1 MTVHIAQVT
10 SMVMGKAKVAKAA
23 IEGLSGVFTTLME
36 EHGQVSALLAHV
48 KRDPDSAVRRE
59 LWPKIRAVLLSHE
72 RGELL
77 VLYPAYRTHPELA
90 HIAVAHEVQADLLM
104 SLVEEIHAIDF
115 ADPRWGERFEVL
127 VQLVHKHVRDEE
139 VDFFREG
146 NRVFGSQNK
155 VLDEQYKRVKDH
167 AFAELFYEPLPSP
180 RA

>member
-48 KRDPDSAVRRE
+48 KREADTAVRRE

-77 VLYPAYRTHPELA
+77 VLYPAYRANPEIV
-90 HIAVAHEVQADLLM
+90 HIAEAHEAEANQLITLI
-104 SLVEEIHAIDF
+104 EEIHTIDF

-127 VQLVHKHVRDEE
+127 VQLVHAHVRDEE

-155 VLDEQYKRVKDH
+155 VLDEQYKRVREH
-167 AFAELFYEPLPSP
+167 AFAELFYEPLPSA